1 MVNCNGP
8 TVTPP
13 PLISTPWYSA
23 NVVYPRC
30 QSVR

>member
-1 MVNCNGP
+1 LQRP
-8 TVTPP
+8 RTFTPP